1 MKAKFYQLQ
10 SKLGLVKF
18 LEMGAGE
25 QDAETTTGKTDAL
38 LAGAC
43 YPPLDLTSI
52 GLGKVYEYMFRG
64 YGEGVAGLLLLI
76 ADALNQ
82 KEVRRHEIWTVDQTK
97 DPPLLIGVTF
107 TLSPHEVLFIVLDE
121 INALA
126 S

>member
-1 MKAKFYQLQ
+1 
-10 SKLGLVKF
+10 
-18 LEMGAGE
+18 
-25 QDAETTTGKTDAL
+25 
-38 LAGAC
+38 
-43 YPPLDLTSI
+43 
-52 GLGKVYEYMFRG
+52 MFRG
-64 YGEGVAGLLLLI
+64 YGEGVAGLLLRI

-97 DPPLLIGVTF
+97 APPLLIGVTF